1 MCVFFSVCQIV
12 TVHVHTGMFVEATL
26 TVFEPC
32 GYISCTLSSCKN
44 FVAAFLCLLL
54 CPKAHCMYIYNVC
67 VHDLSA
73 FVSFFMLDLHV
84 HVQYYNSL
92 IQCRTS
98 LLHVHVYT
106 FLCIYMRILV
116 LCHSSC

>member
-44 FVAAFLCLLL
+44 SVAAFLCLLL

-84 HVQYYNSL
+84 PNAGLPYYMY
-92 IQCRTS
+92 I
-98 LLHVHVYT
+98 YT